1 MGNSEQ
7 VNKALEEALSEEPA
21 NNWRCPDS
29 PDQLHIHVHPLV
41 KSPGQLSF
49 CGIEDIDLSIGSLP
63 VVAAYNARATLARR
77 FTIGQASGHN
87 SDSRDSVE
95 ASALRRGKSRLAGTL
110 DAASR
115 PSVP

>member
-1 MGNSEQ
+1 VSDDELG
-7 VNKALEEALSEEPA
+7 
-21 NNWRCPDS
+21 
-29 PDQLHIHVHPLV
+29 PLV

-87 SDSRDSVE
+87 SDSVE
-95 ASALRRGKSRLAGTL
+95 ASALRGGSHAWLAL
-110 DAASR
+110 
-115 PSVP
+115 